1 MLKKFLK
8 KNSELVVMLH
18 QLEPVLAQR
27 NRIGYVAAR
36 NYRILSDALIEYN
49 QFKNE
54 LIEKYG
60 TPDKAENGTE
70 LPTASIKVGSPQ
82 FKSFCDEMAQYNNI
96 EQQVELMTVKYEDTV
111 GVLSGEEILS
121 IDWMLAD

>member
-1 MLKKFLK
+1 MKKFLK

-60 TPDKAENGTE
+60 TPDKAENGIE

-121 IDWMLAD
+121 IDWMLED

>member
-1 MLKKFLK
+1 MKKFLK

-27 NRIGYVAAR
+27 NRIGYVASR

-121 IDWMLAD
+121 IDWMLED